1 MAFQPGV
8 FVPVHVAVQ
17 GQAVVPIRAVHVV
30 KVYPLEMALV
40 FHALVQVH
48 GAALAHVA
56 VQGQAA
62 VLIHAAH
69 LVKVYQLEMASP
81 VEVYIAARFYA
92 AALVSLVE
100 MAFVVQV

>member
-17 GQAVVPIRAVHVV
+17 GQAVVPIRTVHVV

-56 VQGQAA
+56 VQGQAVVPICA
-62 VLIHAAH
+62 VHV
-69 LVKVYQLEMASP
+69 VKVYQLEMASP
-81 VEVYIAARFYA
+81 VEVYIAAR
-92 AALVSLVE
+92 VSLME